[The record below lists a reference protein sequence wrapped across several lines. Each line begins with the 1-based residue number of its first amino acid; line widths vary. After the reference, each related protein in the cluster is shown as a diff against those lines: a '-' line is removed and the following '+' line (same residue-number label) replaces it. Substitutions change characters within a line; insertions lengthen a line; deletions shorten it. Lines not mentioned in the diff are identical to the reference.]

1 MLMANETV
9 ARTYCQKEIPFL
21 YRTHDN
27 PDMDRMEAVLSFIR
41 KQGIKVEK
49 SSEEITPGEIQK
61 ILQQIQGS
69 PQEALISRLLLRSMK
84 QARYTTGCSGHFG
97 PGGEVLLPFY
107 FTDPPV
113 SGSADPPDYQG

>member
-1 MLMANETV
+1 MDIRPYEQNAATRLIEDFMLMANETV

-49 SSEEITPGEIQK
+49 SSEEITPGRFRRFC
-61 ILQQIQGS
+61 S
-69 PQEALISRLLLRSMK
+69 RFREALRR
-84 QARYTTGCSGHFG
+84 
-97 PGGEVLLPFY
+97 P
-107 FTDPPV
+107 
-113 SGSADPPDYQG
+113 